1 MTTSRK
7 TSDSSER
14 SDLSS
19 TISNPNSNTS
29 TPATSGLP
37 SKAECDL
44 HEAQETDDYDGYP
57 DEPVKGWP
65 QVAKLMAE
73 TPDFA
78 CFPRFPD
85 LNIKSLL
92 YYQVELTCLRKEL
105 HQIEWDDRRNGEGDV
120 REYATRAD
128 YLIDPFDLDDESN
141 KKQWKLIRRIRVLL
155 KEYSKLHQ
163 PSIFSKSS

>member
-7 TSDSSER
+7 TSDSSDR

-29 TPATSGLP
+29 IPVTSEFS

-44 HEAQETDDYDGYP
+44 HEAQETDNSDDYP

-73 TPDFA
+73 NPDFA

-105 HQIEWDDRRNGEGDV
+105 HQTEWDDKRKGEGDV
-120 REYATRAD
+120 RKYARRAD
-128 YLIDPFDLDDESN
+128 YLIDPFNLDDECS
-141 KKQWKLIRRIRVLL
+141 KKQWKLLQRIRVLL
-155 KEYSKLHQ
+155 REYSKIQ
-163 PSIFSKSS
+163 